1 MALVTT
7 PCPQVRV
14 TLEGFEGDKHSG
26 LTYLS
31 GVRTPHYPR
40 GTVIR
45 NTRQISIVST
55 DELDLIAAALGV
67 PAVLPEWLGANLAIR
82 GIPDLTQLPPSTR
95 LFFPQDTVLVV
106 DGENMPCV
114 FLGTSSRRSIPPIRG
129 LARQFPKV
137 AIHRR
142 GVVAWVERPG
152 LVAEGDRVVARI
164 PPQVI
169 YSIPAGP
176 CDWCVRHIR
185 LTHTSMHAR
194 RRRVKARL
202 SIPAFGSS
210 CCIEGIA
217 TGYIWGVVGFGHE
230 RSAVSDDQ
238 CLAASTLQK
247 GRRGAW

>member
-1 MALVTT
+1 MKNTVRGTATRVLVALNQRAIEDELMALVST

-26 LTYLS
+26 LTYRS

-40 GTVIR
+40 GTEIR

-55 DELDLIAAALGV
+55 EELAFVASALGV
-67 PAVLPEWLGANLAIR
+67 PAVLPEWLGANLAMQ

-95 LFFPQDTVLVV
+95 LFFPQDAVLVV

-114 FLGTSSRRSIPPIRG
+114 WPGRIIQAQHPQMRD
-129 LARQFPKV
+129 LAQQFPKV

-152 LVAEGDRVVARI
+152 LVAAGDRVVARI

-169 YSIPAGP
+169 YSIPSGP
-176 CDWCVRHIR
+176 VRR
-185 LTHTSMHAR
+185 PRT
-194 RRRVKARL
+194 
-202 SIPAFGSS
+202 P
-210 CCIEGIA
+210 
-217 TGYIWGVVGFGHE
+217 
-230 RSAVSDDQ
+230 RSAD
-238 CLAASTLQK
+238 ASGSPELV
-247 GRRGAW
+247 GV